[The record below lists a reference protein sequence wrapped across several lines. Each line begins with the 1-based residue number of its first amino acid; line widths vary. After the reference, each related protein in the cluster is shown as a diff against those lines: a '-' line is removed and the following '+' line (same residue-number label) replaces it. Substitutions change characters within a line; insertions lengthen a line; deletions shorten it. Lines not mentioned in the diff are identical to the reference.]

1 MVSTTSMI
9 IFGVIVLI
17 ATIVIWKWWNKGAT
31 YKKSDNVADKSN
43 DMLEEEK
50 QPLIDNSDTQVG
62 PPMVTAMVFAI
73 NDNGN
78 LDLTDM
84 SGKILNMG
92 FGKNPKTYA
101 ILLDYAENDV
111 NKSEHEDGSV
121 TFVSKVGTTKNYD
134 ILDQPYIINYTR
146 L

>member
-50 QPLIDNSDTQVG
+50 AKLEKEKKFIQ
-62 PPMVTAMVFAI
+62 
-73 NDNGN
+73 
-78 LDLTDM
+78 
-84 SGKILNMG
+84 
-92 FGKNPKTYA
+92 
-101 ILLDYAENDV
+101 
-111 NKSEHEDGSV
+111 
-121 TFVSKVGTTKNYD
+121 
-134 ILDQPYIINYTR
+134 
-146 L
+146 